1 MTQPIAPPPRK
12 DPLKRTRS
20 PLLPPVPRSR
30 ATVQMSAAA
39 ARGLLCLQTC
49 ADCGHV
55 SYPPRDACPSCLSTR
70 LVWRETRD
78 TGQII
83 AETTVRTTTDAYFRE
98 RTPWRV
104 GTVRLD
110 AGPVLMAHLHGDIA
124 APARC
129 RIRAMLDKSGNAVLI
144 ALPEQETPHMA
155 DDPQF
160 RELTATPKHR
170 RVLISD
176 GRTAVGQAMAQALSD
191 AGASIVFVGIATPW
205 LPFDGREALE
215 AIPKV
220 EIVPLDITD
229 ANSVREL
236 AGEIGGKTDILI
248 NTADHV
254 RPGGVLSRQGLTT
267 ARDEF
272 EVNVFGLQRLAQQF
286 GSGMIGRGADG
297 VNAATAL
304 VDILPVYALAN
315 WGAFGG
321 HSASAAA
328 RHSLLQCLRGEMR
341 AGGVRVMSVFTG
353 PVDDDWRQ
361 PLPPPKVAPAAI
373 ARAVVQALENGT
385 EESFVGDIAK
395 DVLAR
400 WQDNPKVL
408 ERELQGGM
416 G

>member
-1 MTQPIAPPPRK
+1 MTDPIQPPPRK
-12 DPLKRTRS
+12 DPQKRTRS

-30 ATVQMSAAA
+30 AAIQMSAAA
-39 ARGLLCLQTC
+39 ARGVLRLQTC
-49 ADCGHV
+49 ADCGTC
-55 SYPPRDACPSCLSTR
+55 SYPPRDACPKCLSTR
-70 LVWRETRD
+70 LEWRDVPEG
-78 TGQII
+78 GQII
-83 AETTVRTTTDAYFRE
+83 AETTVQTTTDAYFRE

-110 AGPVLMAHLHGDIA
+110 AGPVIMAHLHGDVA

-129 RIRAMLDKSGNAVLI
+129 RVRAMLDKSGNAVLI
-144 ALPEQETPHMA
+144 ALPEQDTPHMA
-155 DDPQF
+155 DDPQI
-160 RELTATPKHR
+160 RELTAAPKHR
-170 RVLISD
+170 RVLVTD
-176 GRTAVGQAMAQALSD
+176 GRSGVGQAVARALSD
-191 AGASIVFVGIATPW
+191 AGASVVFVGVATPW
-205 LPFDGREALE
+205 LPFDGQDAL
-215 AIPKV
+215 ANMPNV

-254 RPGGVLSRQGLTT
+254 RPGGVLSRQGMATT
-267 ARDEF
+267 RDEF
-272 EVNVFGLQRLAQQF
+272 EVNVFGLQRLAQHF
-286 GSGMIGRGADG
+286 GPGMVGRGADG
-297 VNAATAL
+297 VNAAVAL

-315 WGAFGG
+315 WREFGG

-373 ARAVVQALENGT
+373 ARTVVQALEHGI

-408 ERELQGGM
+408 ERELQG
-416 G
+416 

>member
-12 DPLKRTRS
+12 DPQKRTRS
-20 PLLPPVPRSR
+20 ALLPPVPRSR
-30 ATVQMSAAA
+30 AAIQMSAAA
-39 ARGLLCLQTC
+39 ARGVLRLQVC
-49 ADCGHV
+49 ADCGAV
-55 SYPPRDACPSCLSTR
+55 CYPPRDACPACLSTR
-70 LVWRETRD
+70 LEWRD
-78 TGQII
+78 VPDGGQII
-83 AETTVRTTTDAYFRE
+83 AETTIQTTTDPYFRE

-110 AGPVLMAHLHGDIA
+110 VGPVIMAHLHGDVA
-124 APARC
+124 APERC

-144 ALPEQETPHMA
+144 ALPLKDTPHMA
-155 DDPQF
+155 DDPIL

-170 RVLISD
+170 RVLVTD
-176 GRTAVGQAMAQALSD
+176 GRSGVGQAVAQACSD
-191 AGASIVFVGIATPW
+191 AGASIVFVGVATPW
-205 LPFDGREALE
+205 LPFEGQAAL
-215 AIPKV
+215 ADIPKV
-220 EIVPLDITD
+220 EVVPLDITD

-254 RPGGVLSRQGLTT
+254 RPGGVTNRQGMATT
-267 ARDEF
+267 RDEF
-272 EVNVFGLQRLAQQF
+272 EVNVFGLQRLAQHF
-286 GSGMIGRGADG
+286 GPGMIGRGADG

-304 VDILPVYALAN
+304 LDILPVYALSN
-315 WGAFGG
+315 WGEFGG

-341 AGGVRVMSVFTG
+341 AGGVRVLSVFTG

-361 PLPPPKVAPAAI
+361 PLPPPKVTPEAI

-400 WQDNPKVL
+400 LHDNPKVL
-408 ERELQGGM
+408 ERELQG
-416 G
+416 

>member
-1 MTQPIAPPPRK
+1 MTDPIAPPPKK

-20 PLLPPVPRSR
+20 ALLPPVPRSR
-30 ATVQMSAAA
+30 ATIQMSAAA
-39 ARGLLCLQTC
+39 ARGDLRLQTC
-49 ADCGHV
+49 AACEAV
-55 SYPPRDACPSCLSTR
+55 SYPPRDACPACLSTR
-70 LVWRETRD
+70 LEWKTVPD
-78 TGQII
+78 GGQII
-83 AETTVRTTTDAYFRE
+83 AETTVQTTTDAYFRE

-104 GTVRLD
+104 GTVKLD
-110 AGPVLMAHLHGDIA
+110 AGPMIMAHLHGDVA

-129 RIRAMLDKSGNAVLI
+129 RVRAMLDKSGNAVLM
-144 ALPEQETPHMA
+144 ALPQKDTPHMA

-170 RVLISD
+170 RVLVSD
-176 GRTAVGQAMAQALSD
+176 GRTSVGQEVAKALSA
-191 AGASIVFVGIATPW
+191 AGASIVFVGVATPW
-205 LPFDGREALE
+205 LPFDGREKLE
-215 AIPKV
+215 AIPNV

-229 ANSVREL
+229 ASSVREL

-254 RPGGVLSRQGLTT
+254 RPGGVLDRQGITT

-272 EVNVFGLQRLAQQF
+272 EVNVFGLQRLAQNF
-286 GSGMIGRGADG
+286 GPGMVGRGADG

-315 WGAFGG
+315 WGEFGG

-361 PLPPPKVAPAAI
+361 PLPPPKVAPVAI

-385 EESFVGDIAK
+385 EETFVGDIAK

-408 ERELQGGM
+408 ERELQGGQ